1 MRVKR
6 PKVTRAGMASGLTQK
21 VNQETMSIRKAGIY
35 VPTR

>member
-21 VNQETMSIRKAGIY
+21 VNQETMTMRTAGMY